1 MTSTTG
7 TTEHPDVSEISE
19 LTEGL
24 LPPARTA
31 DVRRHLQGCALCAD
45 VRDSL
50 EEIRDLLGTLPGP
63 PRMPA
68 DVVGRIDAALA
79 AEALLNATATEDGPQ
94 ETASVSRETTSTASE
109 DGLAETARVSRE
121 TPKAPTPSASAGSST
136 AVGAT
141 LADRPAG
148 HARAAAGAGP
158 GRGKKYRRRT
168 AVLTAVIGAAAVG
181 AGIFFVQ
188 NLQSP
193 APSPHAGH
201 STSEPSQSGG
211 TVYSAGTLEGR
222 VQSLLASQSGQSTQ
236 KAPSAQIAPSTK
248 NAPNSEKSSDSVR
261 SAASIPPCVQAGTG
275 RAAETPLATEQ
286 GTYDGSRVYLVVL
299 PDQDTPANVEA
310 YVVDASCESAGPSA
324 HGKVLLTR
332 SYPRR

>member
-24 LPPARTA
+24 LPPARSA
-31 DVRRHLQGCALCAD
+31 DVRRHLQGCVLCAD

-50 EEIRDLLGTLPGP
+50 AEIRDLLGTLPGP

-79 AEALLNATATEDGPQ
+79 AEALLNATTPEDPEATRSEG
-94 ETASVSRETTSTASE
+94 TSRETAH
-109 DGLAETARVSRE
+109 VSRE
-121 TPKAPTPSASAGSST
+121 TPEAATAPALAATATPPSPGASQT
-136 AVGAT
+136 
-141 LADRPAG
+141 DRPAG
-148 HARAAAGAGP
+148 HARAAAGPGP
-158 GRGKKYRRRT
+158 GRGRKHRRRAT
-168 AVLTAVIGAAAVG
+168 VLTAVLGAAAVG

-188 NLQSP
+188 NMQSP
-193 APSPHAGH
+193 TPTPHAEPAQ
-201 STSEPSQSGG
+201 SQPSQSDG
-211 TVYSAGTLEGR
+211 TAFSAGSLEGR
-222 VQSLLASQSGQSTQ
+222 VQSLLESQGGQSTQ

-248 NAPNSEKSSDSVR
+248 NAPDSEKSSDGLR

-275 RAAETPLATEQ
+275 RPSQMPLATEQ
-286 GTYDGSRVYLVVL
+286 GTYEGSRVFLVVL
-299 PDQDTPANVEA
+299 PDQGNPSNVEA
-310 YVVDASCESAGPSA
+310 YVIDASCESAAPSA

>member
-79 AEALLNATATEDGPQ
+79 AEALLNATAPGGGPR
-94 ETASVSRETTSTASE
+94 ETA
-109 DGLAETARVSRE
+109 GVSRE
-121 TPKAPTPSASAGSST
+121 TPETPTTPASAAPSTPSGT
-136 AVGAT
+136 PPH
-141 LADRPAG
+141 DRPAG
-148 HARAAAGAGP
+148 HARAAAGPGP
-158 GRGKKYRRRT
+158 GRGRKNRRRA
-168 AVLTAVIGAAAVG
+168 AVLTAVLGAAAVG

-188 NLQSP
+188 SLQSP
-193 APSPHAGH
+193 TTAPRAEHAESQAAPSDG
-201 STSEPSQSGG
+201 TSF
-211 TVYSAGTLEGR
+211 SAGSLEGH
-222 VQSLLASQSGQSTQ
+222 VQSLLASQGAQSTQ

-248 NAPNSEKSSDSVR
+248 NAPNSEKSSDTVR
-261 SAASIPPCVQAGTG
+261 SAAAVPPCVQAGTG
-275 RAAETPLATEQ
+275 RPSETPLATEQ
-286 GTYDGSRVYLVVL
+286 GTYEGTRVYLVVL
-299 PDQDTPANVEA
+299 PDQGDPSAVEA
-310 YVVDASCESAGPSA
+310 YVVDAACENAGPSA
-324 HGKVLLTR
+324 HGKVLLAR
-332 SYPRR
+332 SYPRH